1 MAVLETIRVK
11 IGWLITALIAIALL
25 SFIVD
30 FNSLSSVVQTSSA
43 KYTVGE
49 INGQKVSYKDFQE
62 QVEYQTSIA
71 ELLGGNTSNT
81 DEGQQQIR
89 QAAWQHFVDEY
100 LFLKTAKSAGIEVG
114 KDELIDLTTGDQIS
128 PVMMYDPIFGS
139 PNGNFDKQKVVDFVK
154 NIDADASGNTRNYWN
169 YVQNNVLT
177 QQYYTKYGSLFAASD
192 LLNDLTLNNAK
203 DANNTTAT
211 AQYVE
216 VPFGFQ
222 TDTTI
227 VVSDS
232 EIREY
237 YKAHKDDFKQ
247 VANRD
252 IEYAMFEVVPSEAD
266 LEAAN
271 KSLEDV
277 YEEFATTTNVKNF
290 LMRNSDRQL
299 SNYYYKEGELNTVN
313 REINDFVFGAGQG
326 VSPVIKSGNEY
337 YAAKVVDVRNLP
349 DSVYVR
355 HILIQDDENLADSL
369 FNVVKANRNQFS
381 QLAALYSADQ
391 NPNVPAPGDLGWMT
405 QVYMIPGMEAVLSA
419 KVNEPFQL
427 TTQYGRHIVE
437 VTKATKPILK
447 KQVAILQKTAVPSK
461 LTMNDFYNK
470 ANTLATKAAGKI
482 EALREAAKEQ
492 GVYLRPMNVTEA
504 TAQYN
509 AVKHAKEVTRW
520 IFDAKKGAVS
530 NVITVNQNYLF
541 VVGVNEIHKEGYATV
556 SEAAARIQ
564 PVLYRKKLADKVAD
578 EVKEKIA
585 GLTTIEEI
593 AAALD
598 KTVSTVDNV
607 SFDTSSSYGTE
618 PALAGAIAGC
628 AIGQITAPVKGL
640 TGVYVVTV
648 TERNTGAFY
657 TDDDAK
663 TYQAQKAQYTSQ
675 MIIPAMLE
683 STGSVDNRERF
694 Y

>member
-30 FNSLSSVVQTSSA
+30 FNSLSSVVQTSSD
-43 KYTVGE
+43 KYTVGK
-49 INGQKVSYKDFQE
+49 INRQKVSYKDFQE

-71 ELLGGNTSNT
+71 ELLGGNTSNS

-114 KDELIDLTTGDQIS
+114 KDELIDLTTGNQVS
-128 PVMMYDPIFGS
+128 PVMMYDPIFGD

-154 NIDADASGNTRNYWN
+154 SIDADASGNARNYWN

-177 QQYYTKYGSLFAASD
+177 QQYYTKYGSLFSASD
-192 LLNDLTLNNAK
+192 VLNNLALNNLK
-203 DANNTTAT
+203 AGNNTTAS
-211 AQYVE
+211 ARYVE

-227 VVSDS
+227 SVTAA
-232 EIREY
+232 EIKAY
-237 YKAHKDDFKQ
+237 YKAHKENFKQ
-247 VANRD
+247 VANCD
-252 IEYAMFEVVPSEAD
+252 IEYAMFEVVPSESD
-266 LEAAN
+266 FEAAN
-271 KSLEDV
+271 KSLEEV
-277 YEEFATTTNVKNF
+277 YDEFATTTNVKNF
-290 LMRNSDRQL
+290 LMRNSDMQL
-299 SNYYYKEGELNTVN
+299 SGYYYKAGELNTLN
-313 REINDFVFGAGQG
+313 REINDFVFGEGKG
-326 VSPVIKSGNEY
+326 ISPVIKSGNEY
-337 YAAKVVDVRNLP
+337 YAVKVVDTRSIP

-355 HILIQDDENLADSL
+355 HILIQNDDNLADSL

-405 QVYMIPGMEAVLSA
+405 QVYMIPGMEAVLTA
-419 KVNEPFQL
+419 KVNEPFEL

-437 VTKATKPILK
+437 VTKATKPVQK

-461 LTMNDFYNK
+461 ATMNDYYNK

-482 EALREAAKEQ
+482 ENLREAAKEQ

-504 TAQYN
+504 TSQYN
-509 AVKHAKEVTRW
+509 AVQRAKEVTRW

-530 NVITVNQNYLF
+530 SVITVNQNYLF
-541 VVGVNEIHKEGYATV
+541 VVGVKEIHKEGYATV
-556 SEAAARIQ
+556 AEASARIN
-564 PVLYRKKLADKVAD
+564 PILYQQKLADKLAAEVA
-578 EVKEKIA
+578 EKTA
-585 GLTTIEEI
+585 GLTTIEDV
-593 AAALD
+593 AKALD
-598 KTVSTVDNV
+598 KTVTNVDNV
-607 SFDTSSSYGTE
+607 SFDSYKSYGSE
-618 PALAGAIAGC
+618 PALIGAIAGC
-628 AIGQITAPVKGL
+628 GQGKITAPVKGN
-640 TGVYVVTV
+640 TAIYVVTV
-648 TERNTGAFY
+648 TERSEGTFY
-657 TDDDAK
+657 TDEDAK
-663 TYQAQKAQYTSQ
+663 AYQAQKAQYTSQ
-675 MIIPAMLE
+675 MVIPTLLQ

>member
-30 FNSLSSVVQTSSA
+30 FNSLSSVVQTSSD
-43 KYTVGE
+43 KYTVGK

-71 ELLGGNTSNT
+71 ELLGGNTSNS

-100 LFLKTAKSAGIEVG
+100 LFLKTAKAAGIEVG
-114 KDELIDLTTGDQIS
+114 KDELIDLTTGAQVS
-128 PVMMYDPIFGS
+128 PVMMYDPIFGD
-139 PNGNFDKQKVVDFVK
+139 PNGNFDKQRVVDFVK
-154 NIDADASGNTRNYWN
+154 SIDADASGNARNYWN

-177 QQYYTKYGSLFAASD
+177 QQYYIKYGSLFNASD
-192 LLNDLTLNNAK
+192 ILNNLALNNLK
-203 DANNTTAT
+203 AGNNTTAS
-211 AQYVE
+211 ASYVE

-222 TDTTI
+222 TDSTI
-227 VVSDS
+227 NVTAA
-232 EIREY
+232 EIKAY
-237 YKAHKDDFKQ
+237 YKAHKENFKQ
-247 VANRD
+247 VANCD
-252 IEYAMFEVVPSEAD
+252 IEYAMFEVVPSESD

-271 KSLEDV
+271 KSLEEV
-277 YEEFATTTNVKNF
+277 YDEFATTANVKNF

-299 SNYYYKEGELNTVN
+299 SNYFYKAGELNTLN
-313 REINDFVFGAGQG
+313 REINDFVFGDGKG

-337 YAAKVVDVRNLP
+337 YAVKVVATKAIP

-355 HILIQDDENLADSL
+355 HILIQNDDNLADSL

-391 NPNVPAPGDLGWMT
+391 NPNVPVPGDLGWMT
-405 QVYMIPGMEAVLSA
+405 QVYMIPGMEAVLTA
-419 KVNEPFQL
+419 KVNEPFEL

-437 VTKATKPILK
+437 VTKATKPIQK

-461 LTMNDFYNK
+461 ATMNDYYNK

-482 EALREAAKEQ
+482 ENLREAAKEQ
-492 GVYLRPMNVTEA
+492 GVYIRPMNVTEA
-504 TAQYN
+504 TSQYN
-509 AVKHAKEVTRW
+509 AVQRAKEVTRW
-520 IFDAKKGAVS
+520 IFDAKKGDVS

-541 VVGVNEIHKEGYATV
+541 VVGVKEIHKEGYATV
-556 SEAAARIQ
+556 AEASARIR
-564 PVLYRKKLADKVAD
+564 PILYQQKLADKLAAEVAG
-578 EVKEKIA
+578 KIA
-585 GLTTIEEI
+585 GLTTIEDV
-593 AAALD
+593 AKALD
-598 KTVSTVDNV
+598 KTVTNVDNV
-607 SFDTSSSYGTE
+607 SFDSYKSYGNE
-618 PALAGAIAGC
+618 PALIGAIAGC
-628 AIGQITAPVKGL
+628 EQGKLTAPVKGN
-640 TGVYVVTV
+640 TAIYVVTV
-648 TERNTGAFY
+648 TERSEGAFY
-657 TDDDAK
+657 TDEDAK
-663 TYQAQKAQYTSQ
+663 AYQAQKAQYSSQ
-675 MIIPAMLE
+675 MVIPVLLQ

>member
-30 FNSLSSVVQTSSA
+30 FNSLSSAVQTSSD
-43 KYTVGE
+43 KYTVGK

-71 ELLGGNTSNT
+71 ELLGGNTANS

-114 KDELIDLTTGDQIS
+114 KDELINITTGTQVS
-128 PVMMYDPIFGS
+128 PVMMYDPVFGDA
-139 PNGNFDKQKVVDFVK
+139 NGNFDKQKVVDFVK
-154 NIDADASGNTRNYWN
+154 NMDADPSGNTRTYWN

-177 QQYYTKYGSLFAASD
+177 QQYYIKYGSLFTASD
-192 LLNDLTLNNAK
+192 MLNNLTLGNTK
-203 DANNTTAT
+203 DANNTTVSAK
-211 AQYVE
+211 YVA

-227 VVSDS
+227 KVSAS
-232 EIREY
+232 EIKAY
-237 YKAHKDDFKQ
+237 YKAHKDRFKQ

-252 IEYAMFEVVPSEAD
+252 IEYAMFEVVPSQDD
-266 LEAAN
+266 LDAAR
-271 KSLEDV
+271 KSLDDL
-277 YEEFATTTNVKNF
+277 YEEFETTTNVKNF

-299 SNYYYKEGELNTVN
+299 SNYYYKAGELNTVN
-313 REINDFVFGAGQG
+313 REINDFVFGDGKG

-337 YAAKVVDVRNLP
+337 YAVKVVETKAIP

-355 HILIQDDENLADSL
+355 HILIQGDDNLADSL
-369 FNVVKANRNQFS
+369 FNVVKASRNQFS

-391 NPNVPAPGDLGWMT
+391 NPNVSAPGDLGWMT
-405 QVYMIPGMEAVLSA
+405 QTYMIPGMEAVLTA
-419 KVNEPFQL
+419 KVNEPFVL
-427 TTQYGRHIVE
+427 NTQYGRHIVE
-437 VTKATKPILK
+437 VTKATKPIQK

-461 LTMNDFYNK
+461 ATMNDYYNK

-482 EALREAAKEQ
+482 DALREAAKEQ

-509 AVKHAKEVTRW
+509 SVQRAKEVTRW
-520 IFDAKKGAVS
+520 IFEAKKDAVS

-541 VVGVNEIHKEGYATV
+541 VVGVKDIHKEGYATV
-556 SEAAARIQ
+556 SEASARIS
-564 PVLYRKKLADKVAD
+564 PILYQEKLAEKIAN
-578 EVKEKIA
+578 EVNEKIA
-585 GLTTIEEI
+585 GLTTIEDV
-593 AAALD
+593 ATALD
-598 KTVSTVDNV
+598 QTVSTLDNV
-607 SFDTSSSYGTE
+607 SFDTYGSYGNE
-618 PALAGAIAGC
+618 PALIGALAGC
-628 AIGQITAPVKGL
+628 EQGKISVPVKGA

-648 TERNTGAFY
+648 TERNTGSFY
-657 TDDDAK
+657 TDEDAK
-663 TYQAQKAQYTSQ
+663 AYQAQKTQYTSQ
-675 MIIPAMLE
+675 MILPAMLE

>member
-114 KDELIDLTTGDQIS
+114 KDELIDLTTGDHIS

-419 KVNEPFQL
+419 KVNEPFLL

-675 MIIPAMLE
+675 MIIPALLE

>member
-30 FNSLSSVVQTSSA
+30 FNSLSSVMQTSSD
-43 KYTVGE
+43 KYTVGK

-71 ELLGGNTSNT
+71 ELLGSNATNT

-100 LFLKTAKSAGIEVG
+100 LFIKTAKNAGISVG
-114 KDELIDLTTGDQIS
+114 KDELVDLTTGTQVS
-128 PVMMYDPIFGS
+128 PVMMYDPVFGD
-139 PNGNFDKQKVVDFVK
+139 PNGNFDKQKVVEFVK
-154 NIDADASGNTRNYWN
+154 NIDADASGNARNYWN

-177 QQYYTKYGSLFAASD
+177 QQYYTKYGSLFSASD
-192 LLNDLTLNNAK
+192 VLNNLTLNNVKA
-203 DANNTTAT
+203 ANNITAS
-211 AQYVE
+211 ARYVE

-227 VVSDS
+227 KVTSS
-232 EIREY
+232 EIKSY
-237 YKAHKDDFKQ
+237 YNAHKDNFRQ
-247 VANRD
+247 IANRD
-252 IEYAMFEVVPSEAD
+252 IEFAMFEVVPSEDD
-266 LEAAN
+266 LDAAS

-299 SNYYYKEGELNTVN
+299 SNYYYKAGELNTMN
-313 REINDFVFGAGQG
+313 REINDFVFGDAKG

-337 YAAKVVDVRNLP
+337 YAVKVVDTKAIP

-355 HILIQDDENLADSL
+355 HILIQNDDKLADSL
-369 FNVVKANRNQFS
+369 FNVVKANKNQFS

-391 NPNVPAPGDLGWMT
+391 NPNVPVPGDLGWMT
-405 QVYMIPGMEAVLSA
+405 QVYMIPGMEAVLTA
-419 KVNEPFQL
+419 KVNEPFEL

-437 VTKATKPILK
+437 VIKATKPIQK

-461 LTMNDFYNK
+461 ATMNDYYNK

-482 EALREAAKEQ
+482 ENLREAAKEQ

-509 AVKHAKEVTRW
+509 AVQRAKEVTRW
-520 IFDAKKGAVS
+520 IFDAKKGAAS

-541 VVGVNEIHKEGYATV
+541 VVGVKEVHKEGYATV
-556 SEAAARIQ
+556 SEAAARIN
-564 PVLYRKKLADKVAD
+564 PILYQQKLADKVAA
-578 EVKEKIA
+578 EVTEKIA

-593 AAALD
+593 ATALD
-598 KTVSTVDNV
+598 KTVTDVDNV
-607 SFDTSSSYGTE
+607 SFESYNSYGRE
-618 PALAGAIAGC
+618 PALIGAIAGC
-628 AIGQITAPVKGL
+628 EKGKITAPVKGN
-640 TGVYVVTV
+640 TAVYVVTV
-648 TERNTGAFY
+648 TERNEGAFY

-663 TYQAQKAQYTSQ
+663 AYQAQKAQYSSQ
-675 MIIPAMLE
+675 MVIPALLE